1 MYDTDYHVFTR
12 TVTKIALYAHRYS
25 TAKCIARV
33 RKRHTKHCAKY
44 TLINR
49 KQMLKAK
56 STNRHTKWIVM
67 GCSQAVTG
75 GSPGEK

>member
-12 TVTKIALYAHRYS
+12 TVTEIALYAHRDS

-33 RKRHTKHCAKY
+33 RKRHIEQYAKY

-56 STNRHTKWIVM
+56 V
-67 GCSQAVTG
+67 Q
-75 GSPGEK
+75 